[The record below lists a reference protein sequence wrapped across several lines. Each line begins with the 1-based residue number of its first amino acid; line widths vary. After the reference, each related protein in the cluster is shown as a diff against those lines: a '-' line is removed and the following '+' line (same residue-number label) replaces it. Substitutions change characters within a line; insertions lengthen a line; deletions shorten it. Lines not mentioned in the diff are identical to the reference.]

1 MRFEH
6 AAHPVQRARHLGV
19 RDRGAHGLA
28 APHALQSEPAH
39 QPFHRATRHR
49 HPFAIHLLPDL
60 VGAIDLHIGL
70 PNLLDVGNQLLI
82 ALGTGWQQRRVAL
95 PGRMQAVTAG
105 GDLQDLA
112 DRLDPEAVTMLIDKC
127 L

>member
-1 MRFEH
+1 MAGLGPRS
-6 AAHPVQRARHLGV
+6 HL
-19 RDRGAHGLA
+19 A
-28 APHALQSEPAH
+28 
-39 QPFHRATRHR
+39 FHRA
-49 HPFAIHLLPDL
+49 LLAQRL
-60 VGAIDLHIGL
+60 SGQREAVMNAL

-82 ALGTGWQQRRVAL
+82 ALCTGWQQRRVAL